1 MSENPPAFPVTPIAA
16 SDLQALLAGGA
27 KGIRL
32 LDTRMRADYERGHIP
47 GSLHCPVH
55 ELSRREKELPPRSE
69 TMVVVGEA
77 GSRGR
82 AGGVF
87 LLMAGYGNV
96 LLLEGGFPAW
106 EGAIETG
113 PGLPLSSAHPPK
125 PPGWVDPPRMP

>member
-1 MSENPPAFPVTPIAA
+1 MTDSPAFPVSPISAP
-16 SDLQALLAGGA
+16 DLRTLVEGGA

-32 LDTRMRADYERGHIP
+32 LDTRMRADYEGGHIP

-55 ELSRREKELPPRSE
+55 ELSRRDRELPPRAE
-69 TMVVVGEA
+69 TVVVVGDA

-96 LLLEGGFPAW
+96 LLLEGGFLAW
-106 EGAIETG
+106 TGAVETG
-113 PGLPLSSAHPPK
+113 PGLPLSSAHPVK
-125 PPGWVDPPRMP
+125 PAGWVDPPKR